1 MVVSV
6 SVYQLYQK
14 IEMIYVSKGFLDPN
28 ELIVSPCIYLLS
40 LNITTFTNQCQLKF
54 TYFTDEPENI
64 GSSEE
69 AVAAKLVSDAI
80 SEAQKILSETGPL
93 ASGEIKETELGAP
106 MEERV
111 QR

>member
-1 MVVSV
+1 M
-6 SVYQLYQK
+6 
-14 IEMIYVSKGFLDPN
+14 
-28 ELIVSPCIYLLS
+28 
-40 LNITTFTNQCQLKF
+40 
-54 TYFTDEPENI
+54 
-64 GSSEE
+64 
-69 AVAAKLVSDAI
+69 AAKLVSDAI